1 MKRKAHLFW
10 TTAAALIA
18 GTGTA
23 GAESYCVACYGPEA
37 VYRCVI
43 AGVPATGA
51 PDPRNQMQCIK
62 QIATSGGHARCSVE
76 RFSVTDCQGTEK
88 VISADAAIPIK
99 KPSNP
104 GLEASERAAPPD
116 ASNTTK
122 SEPVSTPPQPPR
134 TVEELAKS
142 AAANTKD
149 GLSEVGGTVKS
160 TTEKAGE
167 QISGIGSAV
176 GKAAQKSWHCLTSL
190 FSDC

>member
-10 TTAAALIA
+10 SSAAAIVA
-18 GTGTA
+18 GTATA

-104 GLEASERAAPPD
+104 GLEAAEPAALPD

-122 SEPVSTPPQPPR
+122 SEPVSAPPQPPR

-149 GLSEVGGTVKS
+149 GLNEVGGTVKS

>member
-1 MKRKAHLFW
+1 MKRKAYLFW
-10 TTAAALIA
+10 TSAAAILAITA
-18 GTGTA
+18 TA
-23 GAESYCVACYGPEA
+23 GAEGYCVACYGPEA

-43 AGVPATGA
+43 AGVPATSA

-76 RFSVTDCQGTEK
+76 RFSVAQCQGTEK
-88 VISADAAIPIK
+88 VISADAAIPIN
-99 KPSNP
+99 KPSAT
-104 GLEASERAAPPD
+104 GLAPSGPATPPD
-116 ASNTTK
+116 AGNGAK

-149 GLSEVGGTVKS
+149 GLSEVGGTVKT